1 VPLSQAVVK
10 VGIYSQ
16 IRMSMVPNQPETSDS
31 VPTENAC
38 GATGFNCIVA
48 SNGSKRPLAADNPAE
63 LRIAPEH
70 IAGGSFRVLPDD
82 HVRLAIEFEPLSSL
96 IVPSGGTARL
106 VPTFSVTQ
114 ESACGSG
121 Q

>member
-16 IRMSMVPNQPETSDS
+16 IRMSMVPNQPETSDI
-31 VPTENAC
+31 VPAENAC

-48 SNGSKRPLAADNPAE
+48 SNDSKRPLASDGPAE

-70 IAGGSFRVLPDD
+70 IAGRTFRVLPDD
-82 HVRLAIEFEPLSSL
+82 HVRLAIAFEPRSSL
-96 IVPSGGTARL
+96 IVPAGDASRL
-106 VPTFSVTQ
+106 LPTFSVTQ
-114 ESACGSG
+114 QSG
-121 Q
+121 CEPGQ